1 MEWRV
6 IWSLARWGGLRTPSE
21 TFALTWADIDF
32 EKGRMH
38 VRSIKTEHIAGH
50 ESRIVPLFPEVRS
63 VLDELA
69 ERDQPGIEIPL
80 SASVVGKGRG
90 VETNLRTTFRKIVKR
105 AGLPEIPKAFINAR
119 STRATELAEQFPGHV
134 AAAWLGH
141 SEQIAD
147 RHYRQVTDSHY
158 QQAVQNPVQTVSEQW
173 RTGGKRKSGPSRN
186 PGDSASFPRI
196 TDHKYPRVDSNH

>member
-1 MEWRV
+1 M
-6 IWSLARWGGLRTPSE
+6 
-21 TFALTWADIDF
+21 DF
-32 EKGRMH
+32 EKGRLH
-38 VRSIKTEHIAGH
+38 VRTIETEHIAGH
-50 ESRIVPLFPEVRS
+50 ESRIVALFPEVRE
-63 VLDELA
+63 VLQELA
-69 ERDQPGIEIPL
+69 DRDQPGIAIPL
-80 SASVVGKGRG
+80 SASVVGRGRG

-173 RTGGKRKSGPSRN
+173 RTGGQRNSGTSRT
-186 PGDSASFPRI
+186 PGDSASFHCMTEQR
-196 TDHKYPRVDSNH
+196 YPREDSNL